1 MATAIISALTKIPV
15 RRDVAMTGEITLR
28 GRVLPIGSLKEKLLA
43 AHRAGIRT
51 FIMPKKNAKNLEE
64 VPKKVLRDLTII
76 QVKTME
82 EVLQAAL
89 VTMPQPVAK
98 PSSPKGR
105 KRKKALADTASTS

>member
-1 MATAIISALTKIPV
+1 
-15 RRDVAMTGEITLR
+15 MTGEITLR

-76 QVKTME
+76 QVTTME
-82 EVLQAAL
+82 EVLQATL

-98 PSSPKGR
+98 PPSRKGR
-105 KRKKALADTASTS
+105 KKKKALPEEAPAPAS